1 MIRLATRYDIKEIV
15 KLVKEY
21 AKESP
26 CKLASIDENF
36 DEQYIS
42 NLLFSLIVG
51 RGFIVIDDEYKGFIA
66 GIVTPNVWSPK
77 LMELHELA
85 WWVKPEYRNTSI
97 GGRLWI
103 EFNECAKHLIEE
115 KRVEIIF
122 VSSMVNSPKLD
133 YEKRG
138 YELLEHTYYKV

>member
-36 DEQYIS
+36 NEQYIS

-51 RGFIVIDDEYKGFIA
+51 RGFVVIDDEYKGF
-66 GIVTPNVWSPK
+66 GEFDKVPYEK
-77 LMELHELA
+77 KYLHLLSDYKKSEFMCNELA
-85 WWVKPEYRNTSI
+85 NKLAVAVSKY
-97 GGRLWI
+97 L
-103 EFNECAKHLIEE
+103 
-115 KRVEIIF
+115 RVPC
-122 VSSMVNSPKLD
+122 SSKNSATFI
-133 YEKRG
+133 
-138 YELLEHTYYKV
+138 LLAFLASESA

>member
-1 MIRLATRYDIKEIV
+1 MHLISEPLPKRIKHH
-15 KLVKEY
+15 
-21 AKESP
+21 
-26 CKLASIDENF
+26 
-36 DEQYIS
+36 
-42 NLLFSLIVG
+42 
-51 RGFIVIDDEYKGFIA
+51 RGFIAAII
-66 GIVTPNVWSPK
+66 TPNVWCPTVK
-77 LMELHELA
+77 ELHELA

-115 KRVEIIF
+115 KRVEIVF

-138 YELLEHTYYKV
+138 YELLEQTYYKV